1 MAAPSRS
8 SAQATAGAKEPTL
21 SEHEAALALLDFHR
35 QAMREAQQEKERQE
49 GQEKERQEALHTST
63 GGDGGDDVV
72 MTTDDD
78 LTSIESETSSAT
90 TDSEFARILAA
101 SSKPASPV
109 PRMLDPTAARTS
121 PAVFQTAPS
130 QENCD
135 ASAGANGD
143 DDVAMTT
150 DDDITSIASE
160 TSSATTDSD
169 MARIIAPYLPPA
181 SPAVSEG
188 GSSQDSELTE
198 IIDTG
203 LTPPTSPFSKDG
215 KSVIPAVPSEQ
226 RRRLGLL
233 ARGEEGYDNAE
244 PMEQWEWLSLAK
256 MADEARERAREQE
269 EQCQQHED
277 EWEEEWA
284 LRFPIDGLDDGEDS
298 EYEEKGNGK
307 RNGGG
312 RKYEQK
318 KVKVES

>member
-1 MAAPSRS
+1 MAAPSSS
-8 SAQATAGAKEPTL
+8 SAQATAGANEPAL
-21 SEHEAALALLDFHR
+21 SEHEAALALLDLHR
-35 QAMREAQQEKERQE
+35 QAMRAQQEKEHQE
-49 GQEKERQEALHTST
+49 QLEKELQEAFHTST
-63 GGDGGDDVV
+63 GGNDDEDVA
-72 MTTDDD
+72 MSTDDD
-78 LTSIESETSSAT
+78 LTYIESETSSAT

-101 SSKPASPV
+101 SSKPSSPAYK
-109 PRMLDPTAARTS
+109 MLDTTASRTS
-121 PAVFQTAPS
+121 PTVFQTAFS
-130 QENCD
+130 QENLD
-135 ASAGANGD
+135 ASTGADGD

-150 DDDITSIASE
+150 DDDLTSIASE

-215 KSVIPAVPSEQ
+215 QSVIPAIPSEQ

-256 MADEARERAREQE
+256 IADEARERAREQE
-269 EQCQQHED
+269 EQYRQHED

-284 LRFPIDGLDDGEDS
+284 LRFPIDGLNDGEDS

-312 RKYEQK
+312 KKREQK